1 MLHFCLLVVCFSWV
15 KPLELPLVQLMYS
28 TDELYAQN
36 IDVITQATFTQTV
49 IHACASA

>member
-1 MLHFCLLVVCFSWV
+1 
-15 KPLELPLVQLMYS
+15 MYS

-49 IHACASA
+49 IHACASAWTVLNFFFFNIKHIKKALIPN